1 MNKFKNLLIAII
13 SAGLLVAPSYAES
26 CSKLNPE
33 SSTHD
38 CSASKCSVQ
47 KYSMKDY
54 SNKEEFTQ
62 VYSDIDQKYWAANA
76 ITFLTKKGI
85 IKGYPDGTF
94 RPDETVTRAEFV
106 TLLVKLLNMNTA
118 TNASL
123 PYSDM
128 NTNHWAYR
136 NIKISNDA
144 GLIKGY
150 PDGTFKP
157 ENTVK
162 KAEVM
167 SIVSKI
173 SNINYDL
180 SDKEVNAVLDP
191 YFDKKFV
198 PKWAV
203 LSTAKAIKEKLVTN
217 HAFSEF
223 VLANKN
229 STRSEVASMLYN
241 VYKRYQQEKL

>member
-1 MNKFKNLLIAII
+1 MNKFKNLLIAIL
-13 SAGLLVAPSYAES
+13 SAGLLVTPCYAKN
-26 CSKLNPE
+26 CSTPKQAVHN
-33 SSTHD
+33 
-38 CSASKCSVQ
+38 CSAPKCAVQ
-47 KYSMKDY
+47 KYSAATY
-54 SNKEEFTQ
+54 STQENYSQ
-62 VYSDIDQKYWAANA
+62 VYTDIDKKYWASNA
-76 ITFLTKKGI
+76 IMFLTKKGI
-85 IKGYPDGTF
+85 IKGYPDNTF

-106 TLLVKLLNMNTA
+106 TMLVKLLNMDSA
-118 TNASL
+118 TDAAL

-128 NTNHWAYR
+128 KNNHWAYK

-167 SIVSKI
+167 SIASKI

-191 YFDKKFV
+191 YFDKDYV

-229 STRSEVASMLYN
+229 STRSEVASMLYK

>member
-1 MNKFKNLLIAII
+1 MKKIKNLLIAIL
-13 SAGLLVAPSYAES
+13 SAGLFIAP
-26 CSKLNPE
+26 
-33 SSTHD
+33 
-38 CSASKCSVQ
+38 CSAKNCSTPEQAVHNCSAPKCSVQ
-47 KYSMKDY
+47 KYAVPAY
-54 SNKEEFTQ
+54 SKHKYTQFYTDIKE
-62 VYSDIDQKYWAANA
+62 KYWASKA
-76 ITFLTKKGI
+76 IIFLTKKGI
-85 IKGYPDGTF
+85 IKGYPDNTF

-106 TLLVKLLNMNTA
+106 TMLVKLLNMNSSTEA
-118 TNASL
+118 KL

-128 NTNHWAYR
+128 SKKHWAYK

-167 SIVSKI
+167 SIISKI
-173 SNINYDL
+173 SNINYNL
-180 SDKEVNAVLDP
+180 SNKEVNAVLNS
-191 YFDKKFV
+191 YFDKDYI

-203 LSTAKAIKEKLVTN
+203 LSTAKALKENLVSN

-223 VLANKN
+223 VLADKN

-241 VYKRYQQEKL
+241 VYKRYQKEKL